1 MTSPVQARPAESAG
15 RRALWLA
22 FASVVMTFLLPL
34 AGLVMSIFA
43 LVVSIRAIPALRS
56 VSKPTGTAV
65 TGIVLSALALPIS
78 LSMAAM
84 QLYLSDELSAYTDC
98 RAGAG
103 TVAAQRECVQQLEQ
117 ALQKKMPF
125 LQPGDIRFPFTP

>member
-22 FASVVMTFLLPL
+22 FAAVVMTFLLPL

-43 LVVSIRAIPALRS
+43 LVVAIRAVPALRS

-65 TGIVLSALALPIS
+65 TGIVLAALALPVS

-84 QLYLSDELSAYTDC
+84 QLYLSDELTAYSDC

-103 TVAAQRECVQQLEQ
+103 TVVAQKECVDQLEQ

-125 LQPGDIRFPFTP
+125 IQPGDIQFPFTP